1 MTTDYHVKLYAHELG
16 RRHSVADAGKLAAAL
31 LDAQVDLNPHQ
42 VEAALFAFKS
52 PMSKGAI
59 LADEVGLGKTIEAGL
74 VLAQKWTEGR
84 RRILVIT
91 PANLRKQW
99 SQELKEK
106 FFLPTIILEA
116 KNYHRLVKGGVLR
129 PFEQKSLV
137 ICSFQFAA
145 RWADDLM
152 VIPWDLVVIDEAH
165 RLRNVYRPDNRI
177 GRALK
182 TALGNAPKILLTA
195 TPLQNS
201 LMELYGLVS
210 LIDDYTFGD
219 AKSFRSQYARITGDQ
234 QFVELKE
241 RLKPVCH
248 RTLRRQVLE
257 YIRYTNRIPIT
268 QEFVPSEREQALYD
282 MVSEYLRRPALEA
295 LPSSQR
301 TLMTLI
307 MRKLLA
313 SSTFAIAGALDSLAR
328 KLERQLRDDLTM
340 REKLVEEIAEDYEEY
355 DDAAEEWPPE
365 ADAELEPLTEIDIAT
380 IRQEI
385 TDLRAFRDLAV
396 SISENAKGLALL
408 SALRAGFAKA
418 QELGSAEKAII
429 FTESRRTQDYL
440 VRLLSN
446 LGYAGKLV
454 LFNGSNADPQSKAIY
469 NGWVERHKG
478 TDRVTGS
485 RTADMR
491 AALVEYFREKAG
503 IMIATEAA
511 AEGIN
516 LQFCSMVVNYDLP
529 WNPQRIEQ
537 RIGRCH
543 RYGQRHDVVVVNF
556 LNKNNAA
563 DQRVYE
569 LLAEK
574 FKLFSGVFG
583 ASDEV
588 LGAIESGVEFEK
600 RIVSIYQTCRSEVDI
615 EQAFEKLRAEMETH
629 ISVTMEDTRRK
640 LLENFD
646 AEVHDRLKIN
656 MAQSKSYIDR
666 YERMLWAVT
675 KHELGN
681 LGKFDNDYLTF
692 MLKVAPHGV
701 DVPVGSYFLS
711 KQGIDGHRYRL
722 GHPLAQ
728 HLLSIA
734 ASRRLKGA
742 ALVFDYTAWPQTA
755 VSIAPFVGKCGTLVA
770 HKLSIRGADDQDH
783 LIVVAMTD
791 DGVSIDSAAVL
802 RLFEMPSQKNDAV
815 DLQSPQPVKA
825 MVDDQRATI
834 LDEMARRQSVWFDEE
849 IDKLDNWAEDRR
861 AGLKADLKDLDEQ
874 IKALKKEVRQTGNM
888 PDKLTLQRKART
900 LEAQRDEAWRA
911 YDAAAKEIEVQKDGL
926 LDQVEERLLQVVS
939 DEELFAIR
947 FEIR

>member
-1 MTTDYHVKLYAHELG
+1 
-16 RRHSVADAGKLAAAL
+16 VADAGKLAAAL

-52 PMSKGAI
+52 PLSKGAI

-84 RRILVIT
+84 RRILIIT

-99 SQELKEK
+99 SQELEEK
-106 FFLPTIILEA
+106 FFLPTMILEA
-116 KNYHRLVKGGVLR
+116 KNYNKLAKSGVRR

-145 RWADDLM
+145 RWADELM

-182 TALGNAPKILLTA
+182 TALANAPKVLLTA

-210 LIDDYTFGD
+210 LIDDYAFGD
-219 AKSFRSQYARITGDQ
+219 AKSFRAQYARITGDE
-234 QFVELKE
+234 QFDELKE

-282 MVSEYLRRPALEA
+282 MVSDYLRRPSLQA

-328 KLERQLRDDLTM
+328 KLERQLRDDTTV

-355 DDAAEEWPPE
+355 EDAADEWPPE
-365 ADAELEPLTEIDIAT
+365 DSEEPELLTESDIAN
-380 IRQEI
+380 ISQEI
-385 TDLRAFRDLAV
+385 TDLRSFRDLAV

-429 FTESRRTQDYL
+429 FTESRRTQEYL
-440 VRLLSN
+440 VRLLSDH
-446 LGYAGKLV
+446 GYDDKLV

-469 NGWVERHKG
+469 NAWVARHKG

-600 RIVSIYQTCRSEVDI
+600 RIVSIYQTCRSVADI
-615 EQAFEKLRAEMETH
+615 EEAFERLRTEMETN

-666 YERMLWAVT
+666 YERMLWAIT
-675 KHELGN
+675 KHELGK
-681 LGKFDNDYLTF
+681 LAKFDDDYLTF
-692 MLKVAPHGV
+692 SLKAAPDGIE
-701 DVPVGSYFLS
+701 VPAGSYFLS

-728 HLLSIA
+728 HLLSLSA
-734 ASRRLKGA
+734 TRKLNGA
-742 ALVFDYTAWPQTA
+742 ELVFDYTAWPQTA
-755 VSIAPFVGKCGTLVA
+755 VAISPFVGMSGTLVA
-770 HKLSIRGADDQDH
+770 HKLSVRGADDQDH
-783 LIVVAMTD
+783 LIIAAMTD
-791 DGVSIDSAAVL
+791 DGVRIEAAAAM
-802 RLFEMPSQKNDAV
+802 RLFEMPSWKNGAA
-815 DLQSPQPVKA
+815 DLQLPQAMKA
-825 MVDDQRATI
+825 TVDEQRKTI
-834 LDEMARRQSVWFDEE
+834 LDEMARRQSTWFDEE
-849 IDKLDNWAEDRR
+849 MEKLDHWAEDRR
-861 AGLKADLKDLDEQ
+861 AGLKADLKELDEQ
-874 IKALKKEVRQTGNM
+874 IKVLKKEVRQTGNM
-888 PDKLTLQRKART
+888 PEKLALQRKARA
-900 LEAQRDEAWRA
+900 LESQRDEAWRA
-911 YDAAAKEIEVQKDGL
+911 YDAAAKDIEVQKDGL
-926 LDQVEERLLQVVS
+926 LDQVEERLSQAVS

-947 FEIR
+947 FQIQ